1 MQAARNGLKS
11 MAKMASK
18 KVFFQFLA
26 FNLVGLLNTAIDFL
40 LFTLLLWLGTYYLVA
55 QIIAY
60 GAGMINSFVLNSRY
74 TFHKRD
80 GLVSKPQQI
89 NRGLR
94 FALWN
99 FLLLGLTLLL
109 LAAFTELWGMN
120 EVVSKVIVT
129 VITVA
134 LNFYGSKKWV
144 FAVSGSRAKSS

>member
-1 MQAARNGLKS
+1 
-11 MAKMASK
+11 MASK

-40 LFTLLLWLGTYYLVA
+40 LFTLLLWLGTYYLIA

-99 FLLLGLTLLL
+99 ALLLGLTLLL
-109 LAAFTELWGMN
+109 LAAFTEWWGMN